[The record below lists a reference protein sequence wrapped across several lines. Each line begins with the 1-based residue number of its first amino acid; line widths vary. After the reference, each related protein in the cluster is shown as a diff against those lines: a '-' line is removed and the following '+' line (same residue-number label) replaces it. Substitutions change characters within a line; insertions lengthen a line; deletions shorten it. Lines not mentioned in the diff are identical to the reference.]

1 MRLLLPLAAAALAC
15 GSVPASAA
23 IPDPVRAMIDAAIA
37 TGDAGKVAT
46 VVDIAKA
53 TNPDAA
59 DAIEALRA
67 GFAESQAKLAA
78 ERAEREHESL
88 RQAGLFELWKGRVEL
103 GGIRTTGNTD
113 TLGLTGAI
121 SLDRKGIDWQHKLAL
136 RADLQR
142 SGDTI
147 TREKYFAAYEPRYE
161 FSDNLFAYGLAQ
173 FERDRFQ
180 GFDARYALSGGVG
193 YTVVDSRNL
202 DLSIKAGPALRI
214 SETTDGLSD
223 TRLAGLFGL
232 DFDWRITE
240 RLKLT
245 QATNA
250 VTETGGAALVFVD
263 SRSTTLNL
271 VTGLEA
277 KVSDRLSTRFSYAVD
292 YDSNPPAGKV
302 NTDSISR
309 FSLVYGF

>member
-1 MRLLLPLAAAALAC
+1 MRMLLPLAAATLAC
-15 GSVPASAA
+15 APVPASAE

-37 TGDAGKVAT
+37 TGDASKVAT
-46 VVDIAKA
+46 VIDLAKA
-53 TNPDAA
+53 TNPDAVEE
-59 DAIEALRA
+59 IEALRTE
-67 GFAESQAKLAA
+67 FAARQAKLAEERKIREQQAMA
-78 ERAEREHESL
+78 E
-88 RQAGLFELWKGRVEL
+88 AGVFELWKGRAEV
-103 GGIRTTGNTD
+103 GGVRTTGNTD

-121 SLDRKGIDWQHKLAL
+121 SLDRKGVDWQHRVAL

-142 SGDTI
+142 SGGRV
-147 TREKYFAAYEPRYE
+147 TREKYFASYEPRYE
-161 FSDNLFAYGLAQ
+161 FREDLFAYGLAQ

-193 YTVVDSRNL
+193 YTVFDTPDL
-202 DLSIKAGPALRI
+202 DLSLKAGPALRI

-232 DFDWRITE
+232 DLAWRITE

-250 VTETGGAALVFVD
+250 VTETGGAALVLVD
-263 SRSTTLNL
+263 SRSTTVNL

-302 NTDSISR
+302 TTDSISR

>member
-1 MRLLLPLAAAALAC
+1 MRMLLPLAAATLAC
-15 GSVPASAA
+15 APVPASAE

-46 VVDIAKA
+46 VIDLAKA
-53 TNPDAA
+53 TNPDAVEE
-59 DAIEALRA
+59 IEALRTE
-67 GFAESQAKLAA
+67 FAARQAKLAEARKARELQDMA
-78 ERAEREHESL
+78 E
-88 RQAGLFELWKGRVEL
+88 AGVFELWKGRAEV
-103 GGIRTTGNTD
+103 GGVRTTGNTD

-121 SLDRKGIDWQHKLAL
+121 SLDRKGVDWQHRVAL

-142 SGDTI
+142 SGGRV
-147 TREKYFAAYEPRYE
+147 TREKYFASYEPRYE
-161 FSDNLFAYGLAQ
+161 FREDLFAYGLAQ

-193 YTVVDSRNL
+193 YTVFDTPDL
-202 DLSIKAGPALRI
+202 DLSLKAGPALRI

-232 DFDWRITE
+232 DFAWRITE

-250 VTETGGAALVFVD
+250 VTETGGAALVLVD
-263 SRSTTLNL
+263 SRSTTVNL

-302 NTDSISR
+302 TTDSISR